1 MRGTT
6 ATLNRHV
13 PARLVT
19 AATMALVTLAAF
31 AFVYV
36 IYALWPRWPDAPPE
50 ADAPALPIIVGDVL
64 FQIPSAAIRQKVQ
77 RRSGIQERIDLA
89 YLWPTLEPSAPTRAN
104 TMIPSVAAAP
114 RIFLSITP
122 APAGTSS
129 AERLRVIYPRYLEQ
143 SMWPGPAGLTVI
155 AFRADSAY
163 RGEDLF
169 YDRQAPD
176 RFVARCT
183 RDSGPAPGS
192 CLYER
197 LIGPANITV
206 RFSRAWIADW
216 RAVLTA
222 IDNIIDRMQPAA
234 TH

>member
-1 MRGTT
+1 
-6 ATLNRHV
+6 
-13 PARLVT
+13 
-19 AATMALVTLAAF
+19 
-31 AFVYV
+31 
-36 IYALWPRWPDAPPE
+36 
-50 ADAPALPIIVGDVL
+50 
-64 FQIPSAAIRQKVQ
+64 
-77 RRSGIQERIDLA
+77 
-89 YLWPTLEPSAPTRAN
+89 
-104 TMIPSVAAAP
+104 MIPSVAAAP

-183 RDSGPAPGS
+183 RDNGPAPGS

-197 LIGPANITV
+197 LLGPANVTV
-206 RFSRAWIADW
+206 RFSRAWIDDW
-216 RAVLTA
+216 RTVLTA
-222 IDNIIDRMQPAA
+222 IDTIIERMQPAA
-234 TH
+234 TR